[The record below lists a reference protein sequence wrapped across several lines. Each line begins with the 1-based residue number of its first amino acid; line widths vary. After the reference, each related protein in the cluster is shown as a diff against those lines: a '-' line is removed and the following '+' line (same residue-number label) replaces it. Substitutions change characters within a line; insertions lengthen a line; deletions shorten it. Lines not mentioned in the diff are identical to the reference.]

1 MSYSQTC
8 LCGNTSQYRKIFS
21 GKHKRSVSGQKK
33 TKFKFTIIQCK
44 NCDLTQTFPR
54 PYESSLETDLYQET
68 RDVDDRV
75 RRKDTFIGYAKHIL
89 DHIREFK
96 PTGTLVDVGC
106 AIGALVYEA
115 KQQSYTAIG
124 IEINPYAIQKSK
136 ELFQVPIL
144 EENIYKTSL
153 PKNHADIVVINQ
165 TLEHIEDPVS
175 FLKTIKGFLK
185 EDGILYI
192 TVPNFAG
199 YMVQFKRTQWGGL
212 DPMRHLWQFT
222 PNTLSQI
229 LNQAGFT
236 IKKFILN
243 ENIDHFGY
251 ELSRDLWPIRKF
263 KEYLISRSI
272 QLNRGDNLVCIAEQS
287 HGNN

>member
-8 LCGNTSQYRKIFS
+8 LCGNETKYRKIFS

-33 TKFKFTIIQCK
+33 SKFKFTILECQNCHLIQ
-44 NCDLTQTFPR
+44 TYPR
-54 PYESSLETDLYQET
+54 PYESSLETDLYQEK

-96 PTGTLVDVGC
+96 PSGTLVDVGC

-115 KQQSYTAIG
+115 KQQGYDSLG
-124 IEINPYAIQKSK
+124 IEINQYAIQKAK
-136 ELFQVPIL
+136 ELFQASIL

-153 PKNHADIVVINQ
+153 PPNYADVIVINQ
-165 TLEHIEDPVS
+165 TLEHIEDPAS
-175 FLKTIKGFLK
+175 LLEAIKKFLKK
-185 EDGILYI
+185 DGILYI

-199 YMVQFKRTQWGGL
+199 YMVQFKKTKWGGL

-222 PNTLSQI
+222 PYSLSHVLSQS
-229 LNQAGFT
+229 GFT
-236 IKKFILN
+236 VKKFILN
-243 ENIDHFGY
+243 ENIDHFSY
-251 ELSRDLWPIRKF
+251 ELARDFWVVRKF
-263 KEYLISRSI
+263 KEFLIARSI
-272 QLNRGDNLVCIAEQS
+272 RLNRGDNLVCVAKQI
-287 HGNN
+287 